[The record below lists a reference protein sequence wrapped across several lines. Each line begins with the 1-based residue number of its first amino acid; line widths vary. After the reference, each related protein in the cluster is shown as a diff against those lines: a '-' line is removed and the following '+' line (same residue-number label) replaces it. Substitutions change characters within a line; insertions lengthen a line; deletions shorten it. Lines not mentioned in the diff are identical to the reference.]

1 MKITLRLYAT
11 LNVYLPPESRN
22 NETQL
27 ELPEAA
33 TISEALGVLGVPM
46 SLPHI
51 IFVNGCHVLRPD
63 LVTRQLQDGDILV
76 FFRPLAAGS
85 PRPAE
90 SFT

>member
-11 LNVYLPPESRN
+11 LNVYLPPGSSN

-33 TISEALGVLGVPM
+33 TISEALGVLGVPIH
-46 SLPHI
+46 LPHI

-63 LVTRQLQDGDILV
+63 LSTRQLHDGDILGV
-76 FFRPLAAGS
+76 F
-85 PRPAE
+85 PAIGGG
-90 SFT
+90 

>member
-27 ELPEAA
+27 DLPEAA
-33 TISEALGVLGVPM
+33 TISEALGVLAVPM

-51 IFVNGCHVLRPD
+51 FFVNGCHVLRPD
-63 LVTRQLQDGDILV
+63 LATRQLQDGDILGV
-76 FFRPLAAGS
+76 F
-85 PRPAE
+85 PAIGGG
-90 SFT
+90 